1 MPNALPRPWMA
12 SPRLRLDE
20 FSTLNADDIVNMHAD
35 PRMRSQLI
43 DDYPIYTPDAAR
55 QFLGNLKR
63 FYRLHEGL
71 GIWRTERLAQTE
83 AEVLA
88 EAQAAVDAGE
98 VSPKVMDLLRQPS
111 WVFCGWFNLM
121 PSMHLPDEV
130 EIGARLTPDA
140 WGGQLVMDGG
150 EWLLQHAFQQ
160 LQRERVLGICNP
172 ANRSAIHS
180 LRALGFGEPEAIAYD
195 GQNALQF
202 AINADQWRVASARP
216 RRARVQ
222 AALKVMRA

>member
-1 MPNALPRPWMA
+1 MPDALPRPWMA

-20 FSTLNADDIVNMHAD
+20 FSPLHADDIVSMHAD

-43 DDYPIYTPDAAR
+43 DDYPIYTRPAAAD
-55 QFLGNLKR
+55 FLIKLQQL
-63 FYRLHEGL
+63 YRNMPGL
-71 GIWRTERLAQTE
+71 GIWRAERLTPTAPD
-83 AEVLA
+83 VLA

-98 VSPKVMDLLRQPS
+98 IGPQVLDLLRKPS
-111 WVFCGWFNLM
+111 WEFCGWFNLM
-121 PSMHLPDEV
+121 PVTGRLEEV

-160 LQRERVLGICNP
+160 LKRERVLGICYP
-172 ANRSAIHS
+172 SNRSAIHI
-180 LRALGFGEPEAIAYD
+180 LRVLGFGEPQPIVYD
-195 GQNALQF
+195 GQDALEF
-202 AINADQWRVASARP
+202 SISPAQWRAASAQP

-222 AALKVMRA
+222 AALKCMRA